1 MPNPDRTAA
10 AALTTLIVLQIV
22 MLMSLYAGVSP
33 HPPVSTP
40 FFGIG
45 PFIGAAVS
53 AAMAALILGPAST
66 KAGRILSGLAAVLAL
81 VSFGPQKYF
90 DAQIGLIWPA
100 VVTAQAAVVVLGVQ
114 LFRSPR
120 HSSTA
125 ATQTV

>member
-1 MPNPDRTAA
+1 MPNPDRIAA

-22 MLMSLYAGVSP
+22 MLMSLYAGVPP

-53 AAMAALILGPAST
+53 AATAALILGPAST

-114 LFRSPR
+114 LFRSSR

-125 ATQTV
+125 DIQSV